1 MNSKS
6 PLYHC
11 VDVLLIPGGCL
22 GHSETNQEGSLED
35 RTLDS
40 DLRVSVLWLA
50 AFLTTE
56 LSKRTL
62 LGMA

>member
-40 DLRVSVLWLA
+40 DLRVSMLW
-50 AFLTTE
+50 
-56 LSKRTL
+56 
-62 LGMA
+62 